1 MNAQYLRT
9 IPTIREFFK
18 IDETKE
24 LQEGV
29 RLLLEAMTEITIPSG
44 QDVVTIGAES
54 DDGMYIILDGVTQV
68 LDKDERLI
76 NTLGPGDFIGE
87 LGLINNDRRGATV
100 RAQGDVRCA
109 NISKS
114 LFEEIALQ
122 NRKIYGTFMNMLYTK
137 TTKLVTEQQ
146 RIKSELE
153 VATRIQAGCLEND
166 FTEFNKL
173 EHVKLTAAMRPAK
186 EVGGD
191 FYDVFM
197 IDDTHLCYLI
207 ADVSGK
213 GVPAALFMS
222 MAKIHIRNYATLGL
236 PLTEVA
242 SRANNNLCYKNEEGM
257 FVTAFICVLDV
268 VSGDVSFVNAGHNLP
283 FIQKGDGSFAMIQA
297 KANLVFG
304 MMEDIP
310 YKEQHVQLDPGD
322 CMYLYTDGVTEAL
335 NPAQQLLVDAYLAD
349 MLNRHKDEASD
360 VEGFVQAMYDEVD
373 HFADGEMQA
382 DDITM
387 VYISRK

>member
-1 MNAQYLRT
+1 
-9 IPTIREFFK
+9 
-18 IDETKE
+18 
-24 LQEGV
+24 
-29 RLLLEAMTEITIPSG
+29 
-44 QDVVTIGAES
+44 
-54 DDGMYIILDGVTQV
+54 
-68 LDKDERLI
+68 
-76 NTLGPGDFIGE
+76 
-87 LGLINNDRRGATV
+87 
-100 RAQGDVRCA
+100 
-109 NISKS
+109 
-114 LFEEIALQ
+114 
-122 NRKIYGTFMNMLYTK
+122 
-137 TTKLVTEQQ
+137 
-146 RIKSELE
+146 
-153 VATRIQAGCLEND
+153 
-166 FTEFNKL
+166 
-173 EHVKLTAAMRPAK
+173 
-186 EVGGD
+186 
-191 FYDVFM
+191 
-197 IDDTHLCYLI
+197 
-207 ADVSGK
+207 
-213 GVPAALFMS
+213 

-335 NPAQQLLVDAYLAD
+335 NPVQQLLGDAYLAD

>member
-1 MNAQYLRT
+1 M
-9 IPTIREFFK
+9 
-18 IDETKE
+18 
-24 LQEGV
+24 
-29 RLLLEAMTEITIPSG
+29 
-44 QDVVTIGAES
+44 
-54 DDGMYIILDGVTQV
+54 
-68 LDKDERLI
+68 
-76 NTLGPGDFIGE
+76 
-87 LGLINNDRRGATV
+87 
-100 RAQGDVRCA
+100 
-109 NISKS
+109 
-114 LFEEIALQ
+114 
-122 NRKIYGTFMNMLYTK
+122 
-137 TTKLVTEQQ
+137 
-146 RIKSELE
+146 
-153 VATRIQAGCLEND
+153 
-166 FTEFNKL
+166 
-173 EHVKLTAAMRPAK
+173 TAAMRPAK

-335 NPAQQLLVDAYLAD
+335 NPAQQLLGDAYLAD